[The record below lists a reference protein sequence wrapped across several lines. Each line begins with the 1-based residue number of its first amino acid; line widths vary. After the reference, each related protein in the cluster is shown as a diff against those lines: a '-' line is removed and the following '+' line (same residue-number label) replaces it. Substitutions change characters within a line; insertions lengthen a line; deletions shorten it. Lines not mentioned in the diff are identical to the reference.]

1 MIAGGLVLE
10 LIADDVDAVALAS
23 PVEVGVPTGD
33 STIKFP
39 TAVVTAVVT
48 TVVNVDIWVLE
59 VATA

>member
-1 MIAGGLVLE
+1 MLE
-10 LIADDVDAVALAS
+10 LMADGVVAVALAS
-23 PVEVGVPTGD
+23 PVEVGAPTGD
-33 STIKFP
+33 STIRFP

>member
-1 MIAGGLVLE
+1 MLE

-48 TVVNVDIWVLE
+48 TVVNVDIWVLD
-59 VATA
+59 VAIA